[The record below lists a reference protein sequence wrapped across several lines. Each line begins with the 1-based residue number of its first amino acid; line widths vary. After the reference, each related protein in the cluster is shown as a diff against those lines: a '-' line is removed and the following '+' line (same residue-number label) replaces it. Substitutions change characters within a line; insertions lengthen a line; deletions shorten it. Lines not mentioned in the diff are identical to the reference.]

1 MIFQQIQV
9 GTSVI
14 PFFRV
19 ILTRKS
25 IPYITFM
32 IQGHLQ
38 CEEVNFKFKLSK
50 I

>member
-1 MIFQQIQV
+1 MAVGLVGQKYRIFEQIKV

-25 IPYITFM
+25 MPYIIFM

-38 CEEVNFKFKLSK
+38 C
-50 I
+50 